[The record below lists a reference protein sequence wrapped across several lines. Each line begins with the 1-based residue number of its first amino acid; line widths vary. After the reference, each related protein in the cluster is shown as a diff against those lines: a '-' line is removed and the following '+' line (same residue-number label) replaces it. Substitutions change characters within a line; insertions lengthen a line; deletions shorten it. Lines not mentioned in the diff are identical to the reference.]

1 MGTGCY
7 SVTKVLYGIYGG
19 VKMTHII
26 LAIIYLAFISLGL
39 PDSMLGAAWPDMYA
53 AFGVPLSYAGILS
66 SIISAGTIISSLLS
80 DRLTL
85 KFLLALMVVMHE
97 TLNKVADYNPRVNTE
112 KQTETSAGEEKFL

>member
-1 MGTGCY
+1 M
-7 SVTKVLYGIYGG
+7 TKVLYGIYGD